1 MRLTLHWNSA
11 LESIDRRQDL
21 FREHWDHSLVF
32 QDSIKRLEG
41 LIMYSYS
48 KCLPHPS
55 RWIAGLSVWKLLSFG
70 NSWEKFK
77 IFLPFFLRY
86 FDWNHAFYYVNK
98 FSILKMNFLSNIDTY
113 LSQSLISR
121 IVICNTLVE
130 NWDHIIFP
138 SLSIL
143 FLTHNE

>member
-1 MRLTLHWNSA
+1 MQPSINQMSEKFHCYVCPNFCVLKFRVCLNEANPS
-11 LESIDRRQDL
+11 LEFSIRVNWSGTDL

-32 QDSIKRLEG
+32 QDSMKFLEG
-41 LIMYSYS
+41 LIMHSYS

-70 NSWEKFK
+70 NSWEKCK

-98 FSILKMNFLSNIDTY
+98 FSVLKMNFLLNIDTY
-113 LSQSLISR
+113 
-121 IVICNTLVE
+121 
-130 NWDHIIFP
+130 FYP
-138 SLSIL
+138 SL
-143 FLTHNE
+143 